1 MDYIFNFIGSIFGY
15 VLWFAFY
22 LFKNYGIA
30 IIIFTL
36 LTRLLIFPF
45 SMKQQ
50 KSMAANMRFQTKQ
63 MEIMDKYKNNRAKAN
78 EEIQKLMEKENF
90 RPSFGCMPMLAPM
103 IIMFGVLYSVRN
115 PLSNTLHIVSDKV
128 NEALRGIT
136 ALPGLGTGINSQY
149 GEISIIKYFSS
160 LKGYLVDA
168 NGNPLF
174 SAAETEK
181 IDEFSKGF
189 NFLGLDLLATPS
201 ECSFQSMM
209 WLIPVLCF
217 VTSVASMFIIQKMNG
232 TKIQGCMIFMILFM
246 PLFSTWIAYIVPGA
260 VGFYW
265 IVSTVIGFIQSLV
278 LNKFYNASII
288 EAKSEARRVVLRR
301 QQEAAVAYVEAEGY
315 VAPSEIQKRINAA
328 DKQTKSGSKKQKNKK
343 SNNNS
348 SGSSYQGR
356 KR

>member
-1 MDYIFNFIGSIFGY
+1 MDFIFNFIGSIFGY

-36 LTRLLIFPF
+36 LTRILIFPF
-45 SMKQQ
+45 SIKQQ
-50 KSMAANMRFQTKQ
+50 KSMASNMRFQMKQ
-63 MEIMDKYKNNRAKAN
+63 REIMEKYKNNRQKAN
-78 EEIQKLMEKENF
+78 EEIQKLMEKENIK
-90 RPSFGCMPMLAPM
+90 PSFGCMPMIAPM

-115 PLSNTLHIVSDKV
+115 PLSNTLHIASEKVSA
-128 NEALRGIT
+128 ALNSIA
-136 ALPGLGTGINSQY
+136 ALPGVGTAINSQY
-149 GEISIIKYFSS
+149 GEISIIKYFGS
-160 LKGYLVDA
+160 LKNYLVDA
-168 NGNPLF
+168 NGNSLF
-174 SAAETEK
+174 NPAETEK

-217 VTSVASMFIIQKMNG
+217 LTSVASMLIIQKMNG
-232 TKIQGCMIFMILFM
+232 TKIQGCMIIMIFFM

-265 IVSTVIGFIQSLV
+265 IVSTVIGFVQSIV
-278 LNKFYNASII
+278 LNKFYNAAVI
-288 EAKSEARRVVLRR
+288 EAKTEAQRIVLRR
-301 QQEAAVAYVEAEGY
+301 QQEAEVAYVEVEGY
-315 VAPSEIQKRINAA
+315 VAPSELMKQIQSDDKR
-328 DKQTKSGSKKQKNKK
+328 TKSVSKKQKSKK
-343 SNNNS
+343 SNSNNS
-348 SGSSYQGR
+348 SSYQGR

>member
-1 MDYIFNFIGSIFGY
+1 MDLVFNFIGSIFGY

-36 LTRLLIFPF
+36 LTRLIIFPF

-50 KSMAANMRFQTKQ
+50 KSMASNMRFQMKQ
-63 MEIMDKYKNNRAKAN
+63 REIMEKYKNNRAKAN
-78 EEIQKLMEKENF
+78 EEIQNLMEKENIK
-90 RPSFGCMPMLAPM
+90 PSFGCMPMIAPM

-115 PLSNTLHIVSDKV
+115 PLTNTLHIAYEKVS
-128 NEALRGIT
+128 EALNSIT
-136 ALPGLGTGINSQY
+136 ALPGIGTGINSQY

-160 LKGYLVDA
+160 LKGYLVVD
-168 NGNPLF
+168 NNPLF
-174 SAAETEK
+174 NSAETEK

-232 TKIQGCMIFMILFM
+232 TKMQGCMIFMIFFM
-246 PLFSTWIAYIVPGA
+246 PLLSTCIAYIVPGA

-278 LNKFYNASII
+278 LNIFYNASII
-288 EAKSEARRVVLRR
+288 EAKTEARRVVLRR
-301 QQEAAVAYVEAEGY
+301 QQEADVAYVEAEGY
-315 VAPSEIQKRINAA
+315 VAPSELMKKINTA
-328 DKQTKSGSKKQKNKK
+328 DKQIKSGNKKQKRKK
-343 SNNNS
+343 LNNNS
-348 SGSSYQGR
+348 SSYQGR

>member
-22 LFKNYGIA
+22 LFKNYGVA

-36 LTRLLIFPF
+36 LTRLLILPF

-50 KSMAANMRFQTKQ
+50 KSMASNMRFQMKQ
-63 MEIMDKYKNNRAKAN
+63 REIMEKYKNNRAKAN
-78 EEIQKLMEKENF
+78 EEIQNLMEKENIK
-90 RPSFGCMPMLAPM
+90 PSFGCMPMIAPM

-115 PLSNTLHIVSDKV
+115 PLTNTLHIAYDKV
-128 NEALRGIT
+128 SEALRSIT
-136 ALPGLGTGINSQY
+136 ALPGIGTGINSQY

-160 LKGYLVDA
+160 LKNYLVDA
-168 NGNPLF
+168 NSNSLF
-174 SAAETEK
+174 NAGETER
-181 IDEFSKGF
+181 IEDFSKGF

-201 ECSFQSMM
+201 ESSFQSMM

-232 TKIQGCMIFMILFM
+232 TKIQGCMIVMILFM

-265 IVSTVIGFIQSLV
+265 IVSTIIGFIQSII
-278 LNKFYNASII
+278 LNKFYNVSII
-288 EAKSEARRVVLRR
+288 EAKNEARRIVLRR
-301 QQEAAVAYVEAEGY
+301 QQEAAVAYVEAENY
-315 VAPSEIQKRINAA
+315 IAPSEVLKQINSA
-328 DKQTKSGSKKQKNKK
+328 DKQTKSTTKKQKYKK
-343 SNNNS
+343 SDNNS
-348 SGSSYQGR
+348 SNYKGR